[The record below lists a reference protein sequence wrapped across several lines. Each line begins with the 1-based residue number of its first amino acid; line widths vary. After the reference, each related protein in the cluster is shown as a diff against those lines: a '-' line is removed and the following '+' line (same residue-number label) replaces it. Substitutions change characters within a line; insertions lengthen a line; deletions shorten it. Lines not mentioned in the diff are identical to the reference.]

1 MEHFVSKQSSLQS
14 KHPATERIG
23 RANLRVSTGV
33 VQSFL
38 SIFKQDRRVKIVT
51 FFVLLGLV
59 GLGSLA
65 HYHTDSTLREM
76 IEENVGVMLNV
87 EKKALNEWI
96 RGEKEMMLS
105 WTNQPLFRQNV
116 NLFIESQP
124 NATAPPSQKNIQAIS
139 AMLHESIAAAHYTAF
154 LVTGRDGN
162 IVAAYKN
169 SLVGTKL
176 NDTGMAFVK
185 KAFQGET
192 FMSLPQFPIFFL
204 DPDALS
210 HNLPVIVLGTG
221 IKDENDEI
229 VATLLLSIPPE
240 DDFSALFSMLRF
252 GANGDCYA
260 FNKEAVMVSE
270 SRWTEQAAEQG
281 LLLDNNRKS
290 SILNIKLTNPAA
302 KNQEG
307 PSLTKMT
314 RQALSGHKGFDLEGY
329 RDYRGVE
336 VIGAW
341 TWIDDFQMGIA
352 IEVEKKD
359 AYRILLPLRLA
370 QFGLIL
376 LLAGCTIAL
385 LFSSYIIQ
393 FLKSKV
399 EEVSRLGQYRLIE
412 KIGEGGMGT
421 VYLAKHAMLQR
432 STAIKL
438 LKQDTDVAD
447 AVNRFEQ
454 EVQLTCRLNH
464 PNTVEI
470 YDYGRTAEDQ
480 FYYVMEYID
489 GLNMAD
495 LIEKEGPLPACR
507 VVFLLR
513 QICASLAEAHDL
525 GLIHRDIKPL
535 NVMVTVQGGIYDQ
548 VKVLDFGMVK
558 DIDATNLDLDANQ
571 VLQGT
576 PTYIA
581 PERINDPAVADA
593 RTDIYSIGTIAFNA
607 LSGEDVFTGSS
618 AMQVCVKVLQ
628 EEPRNLLSF
637 ENLLVPDSL
646 AKLVQQCLAKDP
658 DGRPQS
664 VKEIMI
670 RLDEIKEELP
680 AEWNQQRA
688 EKWWKEQK

>member
-1 MEHFVSKQSSLQS
+1 
-14 KHPATERIG
+14 
-23 RANLRVSTGV
+23 
-33 VQSFL
+33 
-38 SIFKQDRRVKIVT
+38 
-51 FFVLLGLV
+51 
-59 GLGSLA
+59 
-65 HYHTDSTLREM
+65 
-76 IEENVGVMLNV
+76 
-87 EKKALNEWI
+87 EWI

-105 WTNQPLFRQNV
+105 WANQPFFRQNV
-116 NLFIESQP
+116 DLLVASRP
-124 NATAPPSQKNIQAIS
+124 NATDPQRQKIIRAIS
-139 AMLHESIAAAHYTAF
+139 VMLHEAIAAAHYTSF
-154 LVTGRDGN
+154 LVVGRDGS
-162 IVAAYKN
+162 ILAAYSD

-176 NDTGMAFVK
+176 KDTGMAFVE
-185 KAFQGET
+185 KAFLGET
-192 FMSLPQFPIFFL
+192 FMTRPQFPEFFL
-204 DPDALS
+204 GPDAALY
-210 HNLPVIVLGTG
+210 NLPVIVLGTG
-221 IKDENDEI
+221 IKDEHDKV
-229 VATLLLSIPPE
+229 VATLLLAIPSDGE
-240 DDFSALFSMLRF
+240 FSDLFSMVRL
-252 GANGDCYA
+252 GATGDCYA

-270 SRWTEQAAEQG
+270 SRWTKQAAEQG
-281 LLLDNNRKS
+281 LLLDNNRQS
-290 SILNIKLTNPAA
+290 SILNIRLTNPAA
-302 KNQEG
+302 GKQKA
-307 PSLTKMT
+307 PSLTKMA
-314 RQALSGHKGFDLEGY
+314 RKALSGQDGIDLEGY

-336 VIGAW
+336 VVGAW
-341 TWIDDFQMGIA
+341 AWSEEFKMGIA
-352 IEVEKKD
+352 IELGKKN
-359 AYRILLPLRLA
+359 AYSILLPLRLA
-370 QFGLIL
+370 QFALLL
-376 LLAGCTIAL
+376 LLAVCTIAL

-393 FLKSKV
+393 FLKGRV
-399 EEVSRLGQYRLIE
+399 EEVSRLGQYRLIK

-447 AVNRFEQ
+447 AVNRFER

-464 PNTVEI
+464 PNTVAI
-470 YDYGRTAEDQ
+470 YDYGRTAEGQ

-507 VVFLLR
+507 VIFLLR
-513 QICASLAEAHDL
+513 QICASLAEAHNL

-558 DIDATNLDLDANQ
+558 DIGATNLDLDATQ

-581 PERINDPAVADA
+581 PERINDPALADA

-637 ENLLVPDSL
+637 DNLQVPESL
-646 AKLVQQCLAKDP
+646 AQLVQQCLAKDP
-658 DGRPQS
+658 DSRPQS
-664 VKEIMI
+664 VKEIMA
-670 RLDEIKEELP
+670 RLDDIKEELP

-688 EKWWKEQK
+688 EKWWKEQE